1 MALFFYLYLRNYS
14 FVKPVSLLFVHLLS
28 ISLSFGQNGQLAT
41 PSVSY
46 KEGSENILLLI
57 HHYSLVARRY
67 GDFRW
72 TQAMNILGNEV
83 LKRKEIPKSFVV
95 FELTVRE
102 SRDKSNT
109 YNSLDESIVHQ

>member
-1 MALFFYLYLRNYS
+1 M
-14 FVKPVSLLFVHLLS
+14 KPVSLLLVHLPT
-28 ISLSFGQNGQLAT
+28 ISLAFVQNGQPAS

-46 KEGSENILLLI
+46 KEGSDSILLLI
-57 HHYSLVARRY
+57 NHYPLVTRRY

-72 TQAMNILGNEV
+72 TQVMNILGYEV